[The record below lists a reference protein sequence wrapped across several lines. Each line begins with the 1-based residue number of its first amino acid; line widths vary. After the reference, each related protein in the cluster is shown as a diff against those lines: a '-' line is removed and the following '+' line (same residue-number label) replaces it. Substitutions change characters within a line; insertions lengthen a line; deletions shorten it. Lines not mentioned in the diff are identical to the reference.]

1 MKLLPKLQVAEG
13 LRIPNSFG
21 YLTAHLNILFKTHL
35 SALSKEKAQ
44 NIVHIAVSRCRN
56 WRTLLTNLSP
66 APSSKCDGDDR
77 HYSDCRSDSGLSASH
92 QPARG
97 HPGSED

>member
-44 NIVHIAVSRCRN
+44 NIAARCRN
-56 WRTLLTNLSP
+56 WRSLLTILSP
-66 APSSKCDGDDR
+66 
-77 HYSDCRSDSGLSASH
+77 HHLASVTVMTDIILI
-92 QPARG
+92 AG
-97 HPGSED
+97 ATAG